1 MYLSAGLCSP
11 SRARRRKP
19 LHACKI
25 ERIVSKPRNRRV
37 VLVGRP
43 NVGKS
48 TLFNRLS
55 GARHAIVTPIPG
67 TTRDVITHPVGWG
80 QAQFDLTD
88 TGGLF
93 GASEDPLHE
102 LVVARGQRAL
112 KEADL
117 IVFVVDGREGLI
129 PGDQEIAEAV
139 RSAGVQA
146 ILAINKTDDRR
157 ARAGALELYRLGF
170 DPVVEISAEHGQAV
184 GDLLDVI
191 IERLSV
197 ASGASGAPDAS
208 GTADAPDAPDEADA
222 SDAPDAHDAPDAPAE
237 VGIAIVGRPNAGKSS
252 LVNRL
257 LREERMIVSEVPG
270 TTRDS
275 VDSLL
280 TWHRRQFRIVDT
292 AGIRR
297 PGKVSK
303 SGQVESLSVLLAK
316 RAIER
321 ADVVVLVIDATVGP
335 TDQDGAIAGAAK
347 DAGRG
352 IIVAANKWD
361 LMKEQGPD
369 AAKVFDEN
377 LRYQLKFLDY
387 APILHIS
394 AATGERTPKLLE
406 TVDKVAVAAR
416 SRVPTGELNR
426 FIEKITTQSPPVTAG
441 RRNVRVM
448 YAAQA
453 SVAPPTFVLFTNTV
467 TKLHF
472 SYERFLENRLREAYG
487 FFGNPIRIQMRGRA
501 DQRGDRRKTAA
512 ERAPERRSPVK
523 RGPGSPPT
531 KRAREKAAH
540 KAARKAGSRPVE
552 RTNPA
557 YKSGR
562 GKPDRDRQSAP
573 TRGASADKS
582 GLSKKSA
589 HKRAPKPARKP
600 EKRRPKRSG
609 R

>member
-1 MYLSAGLCSP
+1 MSH
-11 SRARRRKP
+11 KP
-19 LHACKI
+19 L
-25 ERIVSKPRNRRV
+25 PRV

-55 GARHAIVTPIPG
+55 GSRRSIVTAIAG
-67 TTRDVITHPVGWG
+67 TTRDVITHPVTWG
-80 QAQFDLTD
+80 DARFDLTD

-102 LVVARGQRAL
+102 LVVERGQRAL
-112 KEADL
+112 SAADL
-117 IVFVVDGREGLI
+117 IIFVVDGREGLI
-129 PGDQEIAEAV
+129 PGDQEIAAAV
-139 RSAGVQA
+139 RNTGAPV
-146 ILAINKTDDRR
+146 ILAINKMDDRR
-157 ARAGALELYRLGF
+157 GKDGALELYRMGF
-170 DPVVEISAEHGQAV
+170 DSVVEISAEHGQAV
-184 GDLLDVI
+184 GDLLEVIVKVLPQVKARALDPADV
-191 IERLSV
+191 EP
-197 ASGASGAPDAS
+197 G
-208 GTADAPDAPDEADA
+208 EEEE
-222 SDAPDAHDAPDAPAE
+222 APADVNPTE
-237 VGIAIVGRPNAGKSS
+237 TAIAIVGRPNAGKSS

-257 LREERMIVSEVPG
+257 LREERMIVSEMPG

-292 AGIRR
+292 AGIRK

-303 SGQVESLSVLLAK
+303 SGQVETLSVMLAK

-352 IIVAANKWD
+352 VIVAANKWD
-361 LMKEQGPD
+361 LMKDQGSE

-377 LRYQLKFLDY
+377 LRYQLKFLDF

-406 TVDKVAVAAR
+406 MVDKVYAATR
-416 SRVPTGELNR
+416 KRVPTGELNR
-426 FIEKITTQSPPVTAG
+426 FIEKTTSAAPPVTAS
-441 RRNVRVM
+441 RRNMRVM

-453 SVAPPTFVLFTNTV
+453 AIAPPTFILFTNSL

-472 SYERFLENRLREAYG
+472 SYERFLENRLREEYSFLGA
-487 FFGNPIRIQMRGRA
+487 PIRIQIRGRA
-501 DQRGDRRKTAA
+501 ESRGNEARKTAA
-512 ERAPERRSPVK
+512 ERAPERRSPVRK
-523 RGPGSPPT
+523 GPGS
-531 KRAREKAAH
+531 KLSKHERLKKAAGG
-540 KAARKAGSRPVE
+540 AGRAGKAGRAGGAGKAGKAGGAWDK
-552 RTNPA
+552 PA
-557 YKSGR
+557 H
-562 GKPDRDRQSAP
+562 
-573 TRGASADKS
+573 TRGAKGKQGSAKKQS
-582 GLSKKSA
+582 HAPKPNLSKKSRSKA
-589 HKRAPKPARKP
+589 GS
-600 EKRRPKRSG
+600 KRSG